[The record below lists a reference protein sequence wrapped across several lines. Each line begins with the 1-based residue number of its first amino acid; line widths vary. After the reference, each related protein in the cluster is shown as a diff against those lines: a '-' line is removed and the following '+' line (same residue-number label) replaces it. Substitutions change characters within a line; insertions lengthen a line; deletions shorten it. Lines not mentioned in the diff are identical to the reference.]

1 MINMKIIE
9 VTKPTQ
15 SADKIKID
23 ALKRQKDQAAKA
35 LKAQQARNKINAG
48 QKALANLSQAAA

>member
-1 MINMKIIE
+1 MKIIE
-9 VTKPTQ
+9 VTDTTQ

-23 ALKRQKDQAAKA
+23 ALKRQKDQASKA

-48 QKALANLSQAAA
+48 QKALANLSQATA